1 MTNERATNQQLEERQ
16 EMAACLL
23 AKGWPPN
30 EIVSHLAST
39 YDVTPQAARA
49 YVRVGKTLVLEL
61 LDEGDVKFEFYSC
74 LNDLKR
80 DRLDAREAG
89 NFSAAVGATKAR
101 VKLLEQLPSIDPGGC
116 WGAEIQNSFDEF
128 VKDRLAP
135 VKGKIPTER
144 IMKKMKVGKDLD
156 LLDGKIDPITG
167 LEIDPITGRFINP
180 GLTDNDEIPF

>member
-1 MTNERATNQQLEERQ
+1 MTNERATNKQLEERQ

-23 AKGWPPN
+23 AKGWPTN

-39 YDVTPQAARA
+39 CDVTPQQARA
-49 YVRVGKTLVLEL
+49 YVRTGKTLVLEL
-61 LDEGDVKFEFYSC
+61 LDESDVKFEFYSC

-116 WGAEIQNSFDEF
+116 WGSEIQSSFNEF
-128 VKDRLAP
+128 IKERLAP
-135 VKGKIPTER
+135 IKGKIPR
-144 IMKKMKVGKDLD
+144 QRLSDMDD
-156 LLDGKIDPITG
+156 LDGKVDPLTG
-167 LEIDPITGRFINP
+167 LTTDATGNFIYPDNNSIDN
-180 GLTDNDEIPF
+180 LPF

>member
-1 MTNERATNQQLEERQ
+1 MTNSRATNQQKEERQ

-23 AKGWPPN
+23 AKGWPAN

-39 YDVTPQAARA
+39 YNVTAQAARA

-135 VKGKIPTER
+135 PKGKIPRES
-144 IMKKMKVGKDLD
+144 IMKKTWGRVGKDMDILD
-156 LLDGKIDPITG
+156 YD
-167 LEIDPITGRFINP
+167 R
-180 GLTDNDEIPF
+180 DEIPF